1 MVRGCACCVVSGG
14 QKYVQRTS
22 AFLNHSALTF
32 KAVTKLRRDSVS
44 PWRHTFLNSADSGR
58 RFCLYLQKQVAH
70 KTCAHRK
77 FRPNE
82 LRNWPIQWNFF
93 QGTPI
98 INTSLQK
105 GCTSYYMPEIS
116 KNEIDIL
123 KSNRGKKLIR
133 IDSLHEDVQWLEFLT
148 YYRPSCYMDS
158 STKTIF
164 MRCMKALN
172 MIVFF
177 LGCSWICTIQYNKSL
192 FSCSFIIFL
201 MPTWIENMV

>member
-1 MVRGCACCVVSGG
+1 MCRPSRGGVSDHISIGLH
-14 QKYVQRTS
+14 KSMT
-22 AFLNHSALTF
+22 FLLHLTLKRDLTF

-58 RFCLYLQKQVAH
+58 RFCLYFAE
-70 KTCAHRK
+70 TSCK
-77 FRPNE
+77 FCPNE

-93 QGTPI
+93 QGMPI

-116 KNEIDIL
+116 KNEIAIL
-123 KSNRGKKLIR
+123 KSNCGKKLIR
-133 IDSLHEDVQWLEFLT
+133 IDSLHEDVQWISHVLQTKLLWT
-148 YYRPSCYMDS
+148 LQQRQSSWGAWRPS
-158 STKTIF
+158 IW
-164 MRCMKALN
+164 
-172 MIVFF
+172 
-177 LGCSWICTIQYNKSL
+177 CSWICTIQYNKSL